1 MCIRNTE
8 SIDLSLLLSQC
19 ITVMYHMKFNTS
31 YVDGQE
37 AKELAKK
44 SGHKVVHVTAE
55 KGQS

>member
-1 MCIRNTE
+1 
-8 SIDLSLLLSQC
+8 
-19 ITVMYHMKFNTS
+19 MKFNTS